1 MKRKKTGFT
10 IVELLTVA
18 AIIAMLIALLMP
30 ALAVVRNKA
39 KEARQRA
46 QLITIELALVAFRND
61 YGDYPP
67 SVDPDPPGD
76 YCGAQELAE
85 ALFGWDL
92 LGFHPKSAWRA
103 DGLDASNGPET
114 YDPLK
119 TRDDDGDGVP
129 DTLNE
134 RRGPYLELASAN
146 VFRLGISV
154 PGARDG
160 LFNDTTPLE
169 EDTFVLCDVF
179 GVRRVTIAGE
189 TVKAGTPIL
198 YYRANTSSKDH
209 TISPEYDKRIYNVED
224 NRSLVELKTLTLD
237 GTAGKDHR
245 LADSSE
251 NFEVFYDYITDPK
264 VIATPWPYRADSY
277 ILISAGADGEYG
289 TSDDIC
295 NF

>member
-1 MKRKKTGFT
+1 
-10 IVELLTVA
+10 
-18 AIIAMLIALLMP
+18 
-30 ALAVVRNKA
+30 
-39 KEARQRA
+39 
-46 QLITIELALVAFRND
+46 
-61 YGDYPP
+61 
-67 SVDPDPPGD
+67 
-76 YCGAQELAE
+76 
-85 ALFGWDL
+85 
-92 LGFHPKSAWRA
+92 
-103 DGLDASNGPET
+103 
-114 YDPLK
+114 
-119 TRDDDGDGVP
+119 
-129 DTLNE
+129 
-134 RRGPYLELASAN
+134 

-169 EDTFVLCDVF
+169 KNTFVLCDVF

-209 TISPEYDKRIYNVED
+209 TISPQYDKRIYNVED

-245 LADSSE
+245 LADTDDE
-251 NFEVFYDYITDPK
+251 FGAFYDYITDPK